1 MSNRT
6 PKESSFFRAQLQ
18 TVIVINV
25 LSLAF
30 VAGLLY
36 SSFVDDYKDNL
47 IDVTRSKVALISSA
61 SASAILFDDNQAANK
76 VLSSLQEHP
85 ATRFAQIFDGE
96 GEPEVNEEILAQ
108 DYTETLKDML

>member
-47 IDVTRSKVALISSA
+47 VDVTRSKVALISSA
-61 SASAILFDDNQAANK
+61 SASAISFASDGWRLRTFKAILVAVFEPIPGSDAKPPTMAR
-76 VLSSLQEHP
+76 VLGLY
-85 ATRFAQIFDGE
+85 
-96 GEPEVNEEILAQ
+96 L
-108 DYTETLKDML
+108 